1 MFSRLAFQ
9 SMHLKLSSFPITQ
22 LMNRNNAIPHIR
34 ESLSCT
40 EGLSGC
46 ADGLC
51 TIHDSLLCDLSSWRL
66 GLALKGRFWLKKQN
80 LFTENCLRQ
89 RNPKDPLL
97 SLISLTTVDLSLSVI
112 CFEFPVRD
120 LSGKF
125 KLSFFSTTKTKTT
138 GSS

>member
-9 SMHLKLSSFPITQ
+9 SMHLRLSLFPITQ
-22 LMNRNNAIPHIR
+22 IMNRNNAIPHIR

-51 TIHDSLLCDLSSWRL
+51 PIQDSLLCDLSPWQL
-66 GLALKGRFWLKKQN
+66 GLALKSRFGLENQN

-89 RNPKDPLL
+89 RNPQGPLI
-97 SLISLTTVDLSLSVI
+97 SLISLKTVDQSLSII
-112 CFEFPVRD
+112 CFKFPVRD
-120 LSGKF
+120 VSGN
-125 KLSFFSTTKTKTT
+125 SNSVFFNHQN
-138 GSS
+138 